1 MVAPTSTLRVRTG
14 RGTGGI
20 RVLIVENVAALAA
33 AIQSVLQKAGM
44 QTEMAASGAEALALD
59 DRFAPGI
66 VLVDLDLPDIAG
78 LDLVHGFA
86 TAGRGVIAIT
96 DEATRPRALENGAD
110 DCVVKPLAL
119 LELLARIK
127 ALHRRTRF
135 PQAAPAGTVA
145 VDHARHLL
153 TGPGG
158 RATSLSDAEYLV
170 LNTLLEAGGASVS
183 RDWLC
188 RVALKRTLHAGD
200 HGIDQLVHKLRR
212 KLADHGAPA
221 RTIRAVRAQGYVI
234 GDPTV
239 FHASHS
245 AG

>member
-1 MVAPTSTLRVRTG
+1 MVVPTPPLRARSG
-14 RGTGGI
+14 HGPRGI
-20 RVLIVENVAALAA
+20 RVLIVENVATLAA
-33 AIQSVLQKAGM
+33 AIQSVLQQAGM
-44 QTEMAASGAEALALD
+44 QTEMAASGVEALTLD

-66 VLVDLDLPDIAG
+66 ALVNLDLPDGSG
-78 LDLVHGFA
+78 LDLVQRFA

-96 DEATRPRALENGAD
+96 DEATRPRALEHGAD
-110 DCVVKPLAL
+110 DCMIKPLAL
-119 LELLARIK
+119 RELVARIK
-127 ALHRRTRF
+127 ALHRRSRF

-158 RATSLSDAEYLV
+158 RATPLSEAEYLV

-200 HGIDQLVHKLRR
+200 HGVDQIVHKLRR

-221 RTIRAVRAQGYVI
+221 RTILAVRAQGYVI

-239 FHASHS
+239 FHASHFS
-245 AG
+245 G